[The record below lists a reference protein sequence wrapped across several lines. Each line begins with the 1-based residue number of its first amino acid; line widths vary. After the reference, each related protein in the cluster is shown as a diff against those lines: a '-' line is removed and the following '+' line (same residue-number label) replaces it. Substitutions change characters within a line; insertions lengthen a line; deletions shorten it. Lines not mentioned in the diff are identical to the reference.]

1 MRESVHDVLLLKE
14 SLARQDNRLVELQRQ
29 LSEVLSWKKRNEAET
44 PGLTPGKF
52 QTLERRVEEVVRVCE
67 ERSMEVSRKTGHLL
81 KELADD
87 VAQLKESEKEIRAIV
102 VCGTPAVRQV
112 GKFVYDKSMPL
123 NGIIAH

>member
-1 MRESVHDVLLLKE
+1 
-14 SLARQDNRLVELQRQ
+14 
-29 LSEVLSWKKRNEAET
+29 
-44 PGLTPGKF
+44 
-52 QTLERRVEEVVRVCE
+52 
-67 ERSMEVSRKTGHLL
+67 MEVSRKTGHLL

-123 NGIIAH
+123 NGIIERVSAGETSVTRESFMPWGQAVLIETCSFLYKR